1 LIRSSIREI
10 GKDSSCIRSE
20 ILLFKYALVTLRC
33 CRSNLYIDGVLTV
46 NNDFFQTAYQR
57 CGAAAVTLKPGNHTL
72 YAEGWSAN
80 AMLSITATYQ
90 GPDTLNMQ
98 FAIPGPAP
106 CLPYS
111 PGAGDNN
118 FVICGY
124 NSDSSL
130 NMAAISHFYTYFNQ
144 VCAVMVR
151 CSDEFL
157 CF

>member
-1 LIRSSIREI
+1 MDTCLLIV
-10 GKDSSCIRSE
+10 D
-20 ILLFKYALVTLRC
+20 ALITPRK

-46 NNDFFQTAYQR
+46 NNDYSQTAYQR
-57 CGAAAVTLKPGNHTL
+57 CGAASVTLKPGNHTL
-72 YAEGWSAN
+72 FAEGWSAN
-80 AMLSITATYQ
+80 SVLSITATFQ

-130 NMAAISHFYTYFNQ
+130 NVAAISHFYTYFNQ
-144 VCAVMVR
+144 VSITWR
-151 CSDEFL
+151 T
-157 CF
+157 